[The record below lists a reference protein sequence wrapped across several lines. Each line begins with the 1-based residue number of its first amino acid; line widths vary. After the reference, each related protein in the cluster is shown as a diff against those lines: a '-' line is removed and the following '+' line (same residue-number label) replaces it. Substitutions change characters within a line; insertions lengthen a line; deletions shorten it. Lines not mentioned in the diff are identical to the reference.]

1 MFVISAIYTMCEIKA
16 IKYVKII
23 ALGNSSI
30 LHHLM
35 VNNKYSDAW
44 KKKFLSH
51 LSGSLCS
58 DW

>member
-35 VNNKYSDAW
+35 VNNKYSDA
-44 KKKFLSH
+44 
-51 LSGSLCS
+51 
-58 DW
+58 